1 MESVDST
8 FSKND
13 WFNRDDLLAILPSH
27 LVGRLLQSTGH
38 YDFSG
43 NPVVPVDELSDR
55 IALVQRDFGIEG
67 TAQDEN
73 CCRFR

>member
-1 MESVDST
+1 MMST
-8 FSKND
+8 TPPQELPFS
-13 WFNRDDLLAILPSH
+13 LPDP
-27 LVGRLLQSTGH
+27 H